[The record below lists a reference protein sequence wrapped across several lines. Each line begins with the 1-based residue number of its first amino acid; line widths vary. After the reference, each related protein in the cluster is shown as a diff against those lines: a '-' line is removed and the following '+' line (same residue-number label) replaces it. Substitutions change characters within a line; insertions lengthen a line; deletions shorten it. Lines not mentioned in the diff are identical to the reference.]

1 VRWRKVWGRQG
12 KARGRFFKK
21 IRQKILSW
29 GHGHWRRHGHQGAK
43 KFLASLFS
51 KSDRLLYNHP
61 MDLAEALRLQL
72 EWGADEALLDAPQD
86 RRARP
91 APPPAPARPR
101 PAAALPAGPA
111 EAARIAAACSTLA
124 ELEAA
129 LRNFTGCA
137 LRDTATQLV
146 FADGAAEAKLML
158 IGEAP
163 GAEEDRGG
171 RPFIGAAGQLLDRM
185 MGSIGLDRTT
195 LRIVNVVPWRPP
207 GNRTPTD
214 GEVAVCLPFLHRH
227 IALMRPRV
235 LFLLGAVAAKAML
248 PEAGQGIRRLRG
260 TWREVEI
267 PGLEKPV
274 PCLPSY
280 HPAYLLRM
288 PSAKA
293 ESWRD
298 LLALKEHLSK

>member
-1 VRWRKVWGRQG
+1 MGVGTSTD
-12 KARGRFFKK
+12 
-21 IRQKILSW
+21 L
-29 GHGHWRRHGHQGAK
+29 GAEVFCGA
-43 KFLASLFS
+43 FLQ
-51 KSDRLLYNHP
+51 KSDLLLYAFV

-86 RRARP
+86 RRARAPAPP
-91 APPPAPARPR
+91 APPPSRPR

-111 EAARIAAACSTLA
+111 EAARIAAACNTLA
-124 ELEAA
+124 ELETA

-146 FADGAAEAKLML
+146 FADGAADARLML

-185 MGSIGLDRTT
+185 MGSIGLDRTM

-214 GEVAVCLPFLHRH
+214 AEVALCLPFLHRH
-227 IALMRPRV
+227 IALLRPQV

-267 PGLEKPV
+267 PGLDAPL

-298 LLALKEHLSK
+298 LLALREHLSK